1 MKKMSKKCSTDHR
14 LIRKRFTT
22 YKIGTLRVSVVN
34 REKNVG
40 CSQGFFHRLNQ
51 VNLWFEYYW
60 KNGFFFSFF
69 QGYSTL
75 WFRNCDTF
83 IKIRL
88 KTSMAIRLK
97 MLKILDQVI
106 YIFEWYGPVVSCL
119 CKVRKRQKNLV
130 SFLLLR
136 LTTFTQKNYW
146 YLLKK
151 EHVVI
156 TKLT

>member
-1 MKKMSKKCSTDHR
+1 MLKKYSTDHR

-40 CSQGFFHRLNQ
+40 CSQRFFHRLNQ
-51 VNLWFEYYW
+51 VNWTLVIWILLEKW
-60 KNGFFFSFF
+60 IFFSFF

-88 KTSMAIRLK
+88 KTSLAIWLK

-106 YIFEWYGPVVSCL
+106 HWWKYFRLIL
-119 CKVRKRQKNLV
+119 LV
-130 SFLLLR
+130 SKPFPEFPALGV
-136 LTTFTQKNYW
+136 QNC
-146 YLLKK
+146 LKLA
-151 EHVVI
+151 I
-156 TKLT
+156 QL